1 MNKPEVFNYERYR
14 KAISEL
20 EYMSQEVNRLEKENA
35 ELKAKLV
42 NMEIRARIEHEDKMG
57 RSDAKIERKS
67 RKETL

>member
-14 KAISEL
+14 RAISEL

-42 NMEIRARIEHEDKMG
+42 NMEIRARIEYEDKM
-57 RSDAKIERKS
+57 
-67 RKETL
+67 